1 MTPPPNLTRVRQYV
15 ANGALLGHDAAR
27 RTENG
32 GKCAGFSGLLPPS
45 EKTEEPIVL
54 AALVVPE
61 DLVVDVQLLC
71 FCPRGTPK
79 TLEAF
84 NGKRVLITYEFP
96 FAEVLIDFFDR
107 LQSISHG
114 YASFDYEPAR

>member
-1 MTPPPNLTRVRQYV
+1 MLLLCWEVLITSPTVPYLVTAHQGEQKMVESAQNFPVSPPP
-15 ANGALLGHDAAR
+15 
-27 RTENG
+27 
-32 GKCAGFSGLLPPS
+32 
-45 EKTEEPIVL
+45 EKTESPIVL
-54 AALVVPE
+54 ATLVVPE

-71 FCPRGTPK
+71 FCRRGTPK